1 MNKFE
6 LFGTGKSI
14 NVNVGQGRGYKC
26 GGYMLRLRRT
36 GYDKPVGYIKTGID
50 GTHGYR
56 THLANLLSTL
66 AHSTGSVSDVTVVL
80 DGGKFPPK
88 AAEHARR
95 DSAST
100 SRKEG
105 SSLPADVLPLLWK
118 VITPHHF
125 RFTRAN
131 LSCIRPA

>member
-1 MNKFE
+1 MDVASFKLKAWYSDVPRYHRPTE
-6 LFGTGKSI
+6 
-14 NVNVGQGRGYKC
+14 
-26 GGYMLRLRRT
+26 
-36 GYDKPVGYIKTGID
+36 PP
-50 GTHGYR
+50 THGYR

-100 SRKEG
+100 SRKES